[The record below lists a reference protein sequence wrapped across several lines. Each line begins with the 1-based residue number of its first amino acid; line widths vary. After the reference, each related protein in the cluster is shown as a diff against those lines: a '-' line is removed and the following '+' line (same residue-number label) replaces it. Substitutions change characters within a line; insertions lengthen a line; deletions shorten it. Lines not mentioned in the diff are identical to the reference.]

1 MGRTG
6 GSLDCAFPPQ
16 GGGRSRRRVDPLVGS
31 KTERPLEVVIVLA
44 VVGVVVAVVAVVVAV
59 DIVVKLPF

>member
-31 KTERPLEVVIVLA
+31 KTERPLEVVIV
-44 VVGVVVAVVAVVVAV
+44 VVVVVAVVC
-59 DIVVKLPF
+59 